1 MLKSGQIL
9 NGTYK
14 VLCRI
19 GAGGN
24 GVVFQA
30 YHLRIKKNVAIKLIK
45 DNLEFPIYRKL

>member
-14 VLCRI
+14 VLCSI